1 MVAVNLRLFVAAL
14 TALFLALL
22 LALPWKVEDW
32 QALLFWTAVTA
43 LLAQPSVPLSLLGNV
58 SLPFLG
64 ALTLVFSCSPPAAA
78 LAASLALPLAGR
90 PILLERELFNRS
102 QVGLA
107 TLAAS
112 WVHAANP
119 GIVGAFLAGAA
130 YFLVNTAAML
140 LLAWV
145 RYALPPLYA
154 WRRNFAPYGPTYV
167 AGALGGTLS
176 GVLGGIG
183 VTLPLRVALASF
195 LAFYLFALGPLHPRR
210 LEEVEAM
217 GKAS

>member
-1 MVAVNLRLFVAAL
+1 
-14 TALFLALL
+14 
-22 LALPWKVEDW
+22 
-32 QALLFWTAVTA
+32 
-43 LLAQPSVPLSLLGNV
+43 
-58 SLPFLG
+58 
-64 ALTLVFSCSPPAAA
+64 
-78 LAASLALPLAGR
+78 

-167 AGALGGTLS
+167 AGALGG
-176 GVLGGIG
+176 
-183 VTLPLRVALASF
+183 
-195 LAFYLFALGPLHPRR
+195 
-210 LEEVEAM
+210 
-217 GKAS
+217 